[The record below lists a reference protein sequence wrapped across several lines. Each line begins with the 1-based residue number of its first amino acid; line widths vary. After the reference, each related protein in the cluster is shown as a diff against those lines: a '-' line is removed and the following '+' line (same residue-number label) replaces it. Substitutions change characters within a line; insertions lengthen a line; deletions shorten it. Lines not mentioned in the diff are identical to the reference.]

1 MGNVNEED
9 VFPYAFLL
17 CLFSFTISAIVDHKL
32 LRDSAEEEEV
42 EEEEKVK
49 KNQTTLRFYLSLSI
63 ALQNLVNY
71 YYICM

>member
-1 MGNVNEED
+1 MGTVNEED
-9 VFPYAFLL
+9 VFPYAFLI

-32 LRDSAEEEEV
+32 LRESGEEDEV
-42 EEEEKVK
+42 EGEGKVQS
-49 KNQTTLRFYLSLSI
+49 NHTTLRFFLSLSI